1 MNEGP
6 RGQSGDVYS
15 RYGLQRH
22 GEVQTGQQI
31 HDQVTA
37 VNLAT
42 HGPIMGPLMAIV
54 QGSGQVDDLL
64 DGQAVSLR
72 NQGVSTRQAPAAPG
86 VHYLGISH
94 PQLHEMVNNG
104 VDPGTVGAAGDTYT
118 QIGNKLTAFQD
129 RIATAIGSSEADWSG
144 KAADQARTAVAG
156 LGNKASEAGTAA
168 QLAGTLITQQSRALS
183 TAKSTVPPPPAVPYD
198 PAAANARRM
207 AITDPILYVQQATA
221 DAAAFQEQKQQHE
234 DAARAVETYDRTVTQ
249 TAAAQPAFAPA
260 PPAPP
265 SQPQPEPRPQPPIG
279 TGDSNG
285 RGFTP
290 PPQVGDTTNTAWTAP
305 PVTNTGGNT
314 TNTSGLGGGQN
325 NLGLGGN
332 QLGDGNNN
340 RSGGLNTGF
349 LPGPGAGDKS
359 TGRTGGPAGTGAG
372 RGGTGTG
379 VGGGRVP
386 GGTGVGNPNAAKG
399 FNPGGSAGV
408 LPGDGSAGRGGST
421 GTSGA
426 ATGRGGAGAGAM
438 GAMGAGGA
446 KGKGEEDLERTTPS
460 YLLEPDPD
468 ETFGSDA
475 LVAPPVIGE
484 WTEP

>member
-22 GEVQTGQQI
+22 GEVQTAQQI
-31 HDQVTA
+31 HEQVA
-37 VNLAT
+37 ALNVAT
-42 HGPIMGPLMAIV
+42 HGPLLGPLMAVV
-54 QGSGQVDDLL
+54 QGNGQVDDLL
-64 DGQAVSLR
+64 DGQAVNLR

-86 VHYLGISH
+86 VHYLGIPH
-94 PQLHEMVNNG
+94 QQLHEMVNNG
-104 VDPGTVGAAGDTYT
+104 VDPGTVGAAGDAYT

-129 RIATAIGSSEADWSG
+129 RIASAIGNSEADWSG
-144 KAADQARTAVAG
+144 NAADQARNAVAG
-156 LGNKASEAGTAA
+156 LGNKAAEAGTAA
-168 QLAGTLITQQSRALS
+168 QLAGTLITQQSRAVS

-198 PAAANARRM
+198 PAAANAKRM
-207 AITDPILYVQQATA
+207 AITDPILYVQQAAA
-221 DAAAFQEQKQQHE
+221 DMAAYQEQKKQHE

-260 PPAPP
+260 PPAPQP
-265 SQPQPEPRPQPPIG
+265 QPQPEPQPRPPIG
-279 TGDSNG
+279 IGDSNG
-285 RGFTP
+285 NGRTP
-290 PPQVGDTTNTAWTAP
+290 PPRVGDTTNPAWTAP

-332 QLGDGNNN
+332 QPGDGNNN
-340 RSGGLNTGF
+340 RGGGGLNPGF
-349 LPGPGAGDKS
+349 LPSPGTGDKS
-359 TGRTGGPAGTGAG
+359 TGRTGGPGGTGSG

-386 GGTGVGNPNAAKG
+386 GGTSLGNPNAAKG

-408 LPGDGSAGRGGST
+408 LSGDG
-421 GTSGA
+421 
-426 ATGRGGAGAGAM
+426 ATGRGGGAGTGGAASGRGGTGVGAM
-438 GAMGAGGA
+438 GGAMGAGGA

-475 LVAPPVIGE
+475 MVAPPVIGE
-484 WTEP
+484 

>member
-31 HDQVTA
+31 HEQVTA
-37 VNLAT
+37 LNLAT
-42 HGPIMGPLMAIV
+42 HGPIMGALMAVV
-54 QGSGQVDDLL
+54 QGNGQVDDLL

-86 VHYLGISH
+86 VHYLGIPH
-94 PQLHEMVNNG
+94 QQLHEMVNNG

-129 RIATAIGSSEADWSG
+129 RIARAIGSSEADWSG

-207 AITDPILYVQQATA
+207 AITDPILYVQQAAA
-221 DAAAFQEQKQQHE
+221 DAAAFQEQKKQHE

-260 PPAPP
+260 PPAPQP
-265 SQPQPEPRPQPPIG
+265 QPQPEPQPRPPIG

-285 RGFTP
+285 RGLTP
-290 PPQVGDTTNTAWTAP
+290 PPQVGDTTNTAWSAP

-340 RSGGLNTGF
+340 RGGGLNPGF
-349 LPGPGAGDKS
+349 LPGTGPGDKGV
-359 TGRTGGPAGTGAG
+359 GRSGGPGGTGAV
-372 RGGTGTG
+372 RGGTSTGT
-379 VGGGRVP
+379 GGGRVP

-399 FNPGGSAGV
+399 FGPGGSAGV
-408 LPGDGSAGRGGST
+408 LPGDGAAGRGGS
-421 GTSGA
+421 GAGGA
-426 ATGRGGAGAGAM
+426 ASGRGGAAAGAM

-468 ETFGSDA
+468 ETFGSDEM
-475 LVAPPVIGE
+475 VAPPVIGD
-484 WTEP
+484 WSDQ